1 MFRLRWIKGQARGPA
16 PTKNGYD
23 VRTMRTTMKK
33 WLVRGGL
40 VVLCGVIV
48 LVVLHVRGRM
58 ALSQKIA
65 ELKAQGLPTTF
76 AELEAQSR
84 LPEGTPN
91 AADIYM
97 KAFAAYRPL
106 ADAEKQKLLPVIGE
120 RPEPEASEPYPQEQM
135 DAAREFVEQNQEMFR
150 LLHEA
155 GQVETCYYPMDYSCG
170 PFPDNDFLMKI
181 KQANE
186 SQRIAIIYFS
196 RTNQP
201 QKAYDMSID
210 HLRLGQSLSRNPDMV
225 DYAVRMAI
233 LSLSVSSVEQMINQT
248 SIDESQLSELQEYLQ
263 QIEMTASMGPA
274 LVCEICLCLE
284 FKNLKQ
290 KASSAKAKK
299 QKVAVTFVPE
309 NTIKLIEAYQQM
321 IEIYKLAL
329 HEQPAKIHDVIEN
342 ASNAGYLCIVPKMI
356 LPDVEKMYEMHL
368 RVRATMECAITAL
381 AIERYR
387 MKEGALPE
395 TVEAL
400 VPEYL
405 PAVYVDPFD
414 GKPLRYKRG
423 GAGYM
428 VYTIGADGV
437 DDEGWEPGPDNSDE
451 TFDWVFRVE
460 R

>member
-1 MFRLRWIKGQARGPA
+1 
-16 PTKNGYD
+16 
-23 VRTMRTTMKK
+23 MKK

-65 ELKAQGLPTTF
+65 ELKAQGLPTSF

-106 ADAEKQKLLPVIGE
+106 ADAEKQKLLPVMGE

-155 GQVETCYYPMDYSCG
+155 GQVETCYYPMDYSMDS
-170 PFPDNDFLMKI
+170 PLSLALLEDFKTTCRSLQTAVIYYLQTNQSSKAC
-181 KQANE
+181 Q
-186 SQRIAIIYFS
+186 AIID
-196 RTNQP
+196 Q
-201 QKAYDMSID
+201 
-210 HLRLGQSLSRNPDMV
+210 LRMGQSLNNLFV
-225 DYAVRMAI
+225 VIHLTKLGAI
-233 LSLSVSSVEQMINQT
+233 SLGI
-248 SIDESQLSELQEYLQ
+248 IDIERTANTVTLSESDLLVFQNILQG
-263 QIEMTASMGPA
+263 ID
-274 LVCEICLCLE
+274 
-284 FKNLKQ
+284 
-290 KASSAKAKK
+290 
-299 QKVAVTFVPE
+299 
-309 NTIKLIEAYQQM
+309 NTIKSGSPMKGELCYCMETCNKLFASLSIGKRLILGTTGVYERNMVKLLDSYQKLIEVDKLPLQDQLHAISKVFKA
-321 IEIYKLAL
+321 IEKEPDYILL
-329 HEQPAKIHDVIEN
+329 PRIILSGLDN
-342 ASNAGYLCIVPKMI
+342 FYL
-356 LPDVEKMYEMHL
+356 YHL
-368 RVRATMECAITAL
+368 GVRANMGCAITAL

-387 MKEGALPE
+387 MKEGKLPE

-405 PAVYVDPFD
+405 PAVYMDPFD
-414 GKPLRYKRG
+414 GQPLRYERE

-437 DDEGWEPGPDNSDE
+437 DDGGRKEDPDNPKE